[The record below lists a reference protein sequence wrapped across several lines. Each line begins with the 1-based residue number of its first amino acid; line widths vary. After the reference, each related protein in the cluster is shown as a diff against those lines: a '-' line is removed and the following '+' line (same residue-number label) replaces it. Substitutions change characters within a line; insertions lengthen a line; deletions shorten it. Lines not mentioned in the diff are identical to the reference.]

1 MTIINNQKK
10 TNKIIPSSVIKY
22 HRIARI
28 ATKADQG
35 GTEPG
40 TAINPHS
47 SKITTIIACL
57 NIRLPRTT
65 YRVPYVFI
73 AFVFHL
79 KLFVVFSKSCCFFS
93 LLLHHTGVDLE
104 IHIISYVSVQQCHI
118 IAQFVR

>member
-35 GTEPG
+35 GTVPG

-57 NIRLPRTT
+57 NIRLPRT
-65 YRVPYVFI
+65 YRFAIFI
-73 AFVFHL
+73 L
-79 KLFVVFSKSCCFFS
+79 SPSLEKLFVNFCCVFS
-93 LLLHHTGVDLE
+93 LLCLYFFLLFTGVDQLNE
-104 IHIISYVSVQQCHI
+104 SI
-118 IAQFVR
+118 

>member
-35 GTEPG
+35 GTVPG

-57 NIRLPRTT
+57 NIRLRTKQ
-65 YRVPYVFI
+65 YLVLRIY
-73 AFVFHL
+73 FHFQL
-79 KLFVVFSKSCCFFS
+79 AKIFSTCLCVFSLYFYLILQAWTF
-93 LLLHHTGVDLE
+93 
-104 IHIISYVSVQQCHI
+104 
-118 IAQFVR
+118 

>member
-65 YRVPYVFI
+65 YRVPDVFI
-73 AFVFHL
+73 TFTFLKNFCILNFVCFQFAFFL
-79 KLFVVFSKSCCFFS
+79 FFS
-93 LLLHHTGVDLE
+93 LLH
-104 IHIISYVSVQQCHI
+104 
-118 IAQFVR
+118 